1 MKLFEFVL
9 SFGYFDLRWF
19 YRWKLVV
26 QLGFCLVLSMEV
38 GFSDGHRLVDLILFF
53 LLFQLRQQVS
63 YDWIS

>member
-26 QLGFCLVLSMEV
+26 RLGFCLVLSMEV
-38 GFSDGHRLVDLILFF
+38 GFPMDIDWLFYF
-53 LLFQLRQQVS
+53 YFFPAVPAKAAGFQ
-63 YDWIS
+63 